1 MATLYRQYRP
11 QNFTEIL
18 GQNYIK
24 TILQN
29 EILSNKIAQAY
40 LFCGPRA
47 VGKTTMARVLAKAVN
62 CSNLKEGEYEPCNEC
77 PSCVNINTGRNLDII
92 EIDAASNT
100 GVDNVRD
107 NIISSSRVGSNNS
120 HYKVFIID
128 EVHMLSI
135 SAFNALL
142 KVLEEPPQH
151 VIFILCTT
159 EIHKVPNTIISRCQR
174 FDFKRI
180 SVADM
185 VKKLDYIVHQE
196 NIKIDKSILESI
208 ARHSDGHLRDAES
221 LLGQIISIGGDEITQ
236 AEADLVIPKN
246 DLNEIVVLLDYL
258 SRKDAIRAIQLV
270 NNLADNGINLK
281 NFVIDMVEI
290 LRQLML
296 GKVNPSLT
304 SSLGLD
310 LGESL
315 EMKLVQVS
323 ADLSLEQIIK
333 LIEKFSSII
342 QEVKNSFIAQLP
354 LELAIIEFSLVGGQ
368 KIRVSS
374 PPTVTAVKEKVI
386 ETKIEVKESS
396 DIVEIKEERVA
407 TIVDGNSGVG
417 LSREQIVEKWSEVA
431 QKIKPLNHSLSFVLL
446 ACEITSIK
454 DCQLCLTFKYRFHK
468 DRVDS
473 IQIKP
478 VLEKLL
484 LEIYGAPLSVK
495 SILDENLVIA
505 PIEPVAETLKES
517 NSELSGAMDNVLKA
531 FGGEII
537 N

>member
-1 MATLYRQYRP
+1 
-11 QNFTEIL
+11 
-18 GQNYIK
+18 
-24 TILQN
+24 
-29 EILSNKIAQAY
+29 
-40 LFCGPRA
+40 
-47 VGKTTMARVLAKAVN
+47 
-62 CSNLKEGEYEPCNEC
+62 
-77 PSCVNINTGRNLDII
+77 
-92 EIDAASNT
+92 
-100 GVDNVRD
+100 
-107 NIISSSRVGSNNS
+107 
-120 HYKVFIID
+120 
-128 EVHMLSI
+128 
-135 SAFNALL
+135 
-142 KVLEEPPQH
+142 
-151 VIFILCTT
+151 
-159 EIHKVPNTIISRCQR
+159 
-174 FDFKRI
+174 
-180 SVADM
+180 
-185 VKKLDYIVHQE
+185 IVHQE

>member
-185 VKKLDYIVHQE
+185 V
-196 NIKIDKSILESI
+196 
-208 ARHSDGHLRDAES
+208 
-221 LLGQIISIGGDEITQ
+221 
-236 AEADLVIPKN
+236 
-246 DLNEIVVLLDYL
+246 
-258 SRKDAIRAIQLV
+258 
-270 NNLADNGINLK
+270 
-281 NFVIDMVEI
+281 
-290 LRQLML
+290 
-296 GKVNPSLT
+296 
-304 SSLGLD
+304 
-310 LGESL
+310 
-315 EMKLVQVS
+315 
-323 ADLSLEQIIK
+323 
-333 LIEKFSSII
+333 
-342 QEVKNSFIAQLP
+342 
-354 LELAIIEFSLVGGQ
+354 
-368 KIRVSS
+368 
-374 PPTVTAVKEKVI
+374 
-386 ETKIEVKESS
+386 
-396 DIVEIKEERVA
+396 
-407 TIVDGNSGVG
+407 
-417 LSREQIVEKWSEVA
+417 
-431 QKIKPLNHSLSFVLL
+431 
-446 ACEITSIK
+446 
-454 DCQLCLTFKYRFHK
+454 
-468 DRVDS
+468 
-473 IQIKP
+473 
-478 VLEKLL
+478 
-484 LEIYGAPLSVK
+484 
-495 SILDENLVIA
+495 
-505 PIEPVAETLKES
+505 
-517 NSELSGAMDNVLKA
+517 
-531 FGGEII
+531 
-537 N
+537 